1 MSNSIQEKN
10 KNNLPMVELPKKLT
24 IEGRE
29 KILFFVGNGELFG
42 DKKELMEMAGIDEEL
57 LAHFFDEKETD

>member
-1 MSNSIQEKN
+1 
-10 KNNLPMVELPKKLT
+10 MVELPKKLT